1 MKGEE
6 WLGAAILERGRGLG
20 ETLTELASEYFSAMA
35 KRFPVMCA
43 SDEFPFLPRATHA
56 SHYYDRLDDLSR
68 DAIEEAIQAL
78 KEFRR
83 WLNGLAIAEEDLE
96 GILDVAMLRGNMAG
110 ALIELER
117 SRSWRHNPLLYL
129 KIAFLGLDHAL
140 TKPAA
145 GEEEIRERAQAR
157 LAAIPRLLQQA
168 QDNLKGIPEAHYQAA
183 LLMLADCGEYLLEVA
198 QGAGGVLSVHLE
210 KARAALGSFEAW
222 LRARAPLPDGDCGGP
237 SVEAILGEHF
247 GSRRSLSEVFDIAV
261 AEWRENL
268 EALENLQSQ
277 LDPQKS
283 WRELYHA
290 YFPTDLAKLDTIA
303 LYRLETERLRRF
315 FQELGFPRADG
326 APVPDVRETPGYL
339 KSVRSSASFAAAFT
353 SDPRERDTF
362 YVTTALPSRH
372 SKEAGALL
380 KQRLHR
386 EYRFLSAHET
396 FPGHHLL
403 DFVRRNLKNPIRAQI
418 ESPLFYEGWAYYV
431 ESLLSECGYVEHP
444 LDRLVDHK
452 RRLWRAARCQL
463 DVGLACGL
471 LDHPG
476 AVALLTTAG
485 FSREEAGH
493 QVDRFRL
500 NPGYQL
506 CYTLGRYE
514 LVKLKERH
522 GPRLGWG
529 RFHREVLQGGELPFH
544 LVERRL
550 ASLGD
555 ANRDLSWKQEVES

>member
-1 MKGEE
+1 MGES
-6 WLGAAILERGRGLG
+6 LRA
-20 ETLTELASEYFSAMA
+20 LASEYFAWMA
-35 KRFPVMCA
+35 RRFPVMCA

-56 SHYYDRLDDLSR
+56 SQYYDRLDDLSR
-68 DAIEEAIQAL
+68 DAVDEAIQTL
-78 KEFRR
+78 RGFRR
-83 WLNGLAIAEEDLE
+83 RLNGLAIAEEDLE
-96 GILDVAMLRGNMAG
+96 ENLDMAMLRGNMAG

-140 TKPAA
+140 SKPAS
-145 GEEEIRERAQAR
+145 GEEEIRERARAR

-168 QDNLKGIPEAHYQAA
+168 QDNLEGVPETHYQAA
-183 LLMLADCGEYLLEVA
+183 LRMLADCRGYLAEA
-198 QGAGGVLSVHLE
+198 AEGAGRSLGTGVEEVH
-210 KARAALGSFEAW
+210 AALSSFEAW

-237 SVEAILGEHF
+237 NVEAILAEHF
-247 GSRRSLSEVFDIAV
+247 GSLRSLPEVFEIAV

-268 EALENLQSQ
+268 EVLEKLRSQ
-277 LDPQKS
+277 LDPERS
-283 WRELYHA
+283 WRDLYHA
-290 YFPTDLAKLDTIA
+290 YFPTDLAKLDTIT

-315 FQELGFPRADG
+315 FQELGFPQTDG

-362 YVTTALPSRH
+362 YVTTAPPSRH
-372 SKEAGALL
+372 SVEAGVLL

-431 ESLLSECGYVEHP
+431 ESLLSECGYVVHP

-493 QVDRFRL
+493 QVARFRL

-514 LVKLKERH
+514 LIKLRERH

-529 RFHREVLQGGELPFH
+529 RFHRELLQGGELPFH

-550 ASLGD
+550 ASLGEAD
-555 ANRDLSWKQEVES
+555 EDLSWKQEG